1 MTKKLALILGAAI
14 VLATPMTALAD
25 ATDQPHASHR
35 ASTIVSS
42 HQQDRFSDV
51 AMDGTD
57 AIVVG
62 EYADQKAIVMKF
74 DEDGRPVTDFG
85 EDGRQLIKLPG
96 WGSATDVHVQP
107 NGKLLVLASV
117 GTGFSVIRLNE
128 DGSLDRTF
136 GHGGMVTRTTNGQ
149 FSIEF
154 DVDSQNRPIVALGE
168 ETSKHDI
175 WATRIHIWRF
185 TRQGETDRTFEGG
198 DVTWAPQRVNMIAGV
213 ATDNADRILLVTNQF
228 SDKDNGAGI
237 SLVRIAENGRA
248 KQQLRRYSQY
258 KKDGTWAIGLDRTS
272 DGDLLVGTTG
282 ATSSL
287 IGVIAFTKSG
297 TLDKSYA
304 QDGHVEGRCVA
315 ECYVASQEVA
325 DDGRLYLAG
334 GVRDPELDGYTD
346 DSWLAR
352 LTPRGAWD
360 NSFGTSGQRV
370 LHLFS
375 QPDMANSVTTGT
387 DGQLFIAGQ
396 LGKARSDAYLVHTP
410 AR

>member
-25 ATDQPHASHR
+25 SADQTHTGDR

-51 AMDGTD
+51 AMVGTD
-57 AIVVG
+57 AIAVG

-74 DEDGRPVTDFG
+74 DAGGRPVTDFG
-85 EDGRQLIKLPG
+85 KNGRRLIKLPG
-96 WGSATDVHVQP
+96 WGSATDVKVQP

-154 DVDSQNRPIVALGE
+154 AVDSRNRPIVALGE

-175 WATRIHIWRF
+175 WATRIHLWRF
-185 TRQGETDRTFEGG
+185 TRHGDVDRTFAGG
-198 DVTWAPQRVNMIAGV
+198 DVTWAPQRVNMVAGIV
-213 ATDNADRILLVTNQF
+213 TDNSDRILLVTNQF

-237 SLVRIAENGRA
+237 SLVRVAQNGGT

-272 DGDLLVGTTG
+272 AGALFVGTTG

-287 IGVIAFTKSG
+287 IGVIAFTRNG
-297 TLDKSYA
+297 TLNKSYG

-315 ECYVASQEVA
+315 ECYLASQELT
-325 DDGRLYLAG
+325 DDGHLYLAG
-334 GVRDPELDGYTD
+334 GVRDPDLDGYTD

-360 NSFGTSGQRV
+360 NSFGTSGQRIMR
-370 LHLFS
+370 LFS
-375 QPDMANSVTTGT
+375 QPDMANSVTTGS

-410 AR
+410 AS

>member
-1 MTKKLALILGAAI
+1 MTKKLALIFGAAI

-25 ATDQPHASHR
+25 SSSARTNDP
-35 ASTIVSS
+35 ASTVISS
-42 HQQDRFSDV
+42 HQQDRFTDV
-51 AMDGTD
+51 AMDGND

-74 DEDGRPVTDFG
+74 DDDGEPVDNFGNDGR
-85 EDGRQLIKLPG
+85 RLIKLPG

-117 GTGFSVIRLNE
+117 GTGFSVIRLNA

-168 ETSKHDI
+168 ETNKHDI
-175 WATRIHIWRF
+175 WATRIHVWRF
-185 TRQGETDRTFEGG
+185 TRQGDADRSFSGG
-198 DVTWAPQRVNMIAGV
+198 DVTWTPQRVNMVAGV
-213 ATDNADRILLVTNQF
+213 VTDNADRILLVTNQF

-237 SLVRIAENGRA
+237 SLVRIAANGGT

-258 KKDGTWAIGLDRTS
+258 KKDGTWAIGLDRTAN
-272 DGDLLVGTTG
+272 GDLLVGTTG
-282 ATSSL
+282 ARSSL
-287 IGVIAFTKSG
+287 VGATAFTRNG
-297 TLDKSYA
+297 RLDKSYA

-315 ECYVASQEVA
+315 ECYVTSQEIT
-325 DDGRLYLAG
+325 DDGRLYFTG
-334 GVRDPELDGYTD
+334 GVHDPDLDGYTD

-360 NSFGTSGQRV
+360 GSFGASGQRV

-375 QPDMANSVTTGT
+375 QPDMAYSVTATP

-396 LGKARSDAYLVHTP
+396 LGKQRSDAYLVHMS